1 VLCVSKTCL
10 LLGTLPLLYAFPL
23 RAQTG
28 SAYNQQV
35 TVSVYDDVGIST
47 SALAQA
53 EHKAAR
59 IFANAGL
66 DVVWNNCS
74 SSTSDIGEDVLVRGG
89 EQSSP
94 GSVLERGA
102 GLNPAGQVGTP
113 APAPR
118 GSDCGWL
125 EWPTHLAVRIVRQ
138 SRHWPHEVFGLA
150 FLSAEGTGCY
160 SDVFYDRA
168 TELQSAW
175 NVDLS
180 DILGNVMAHELG
192 HLLLGSNAHAS
203 AGIMQARWKDE
214 ELNRMVRGN
223 LLFTAEQANNMRAK
237 LTAVRS
243 TVAAT
248 AWASY

>member
-23 RAQTG
+23 RGQIRSG
-28 SAYNQQV
+28 YNQQV
-35 TVSVYDDVGIST
+35 TVSVYDDVGTST

-53 EHKAAR
+53 EHKAAK

-66 DVVWNNCS
+66 NMVWKNCS
-74 SSTSDIGEDVLVRGG
+74 SSTSTLGQDVLVRTGG
-89 EQSSP
+89 QSSA
-94 GSVLERGA
+94 GSTFEKGA
-102 GLNPAGQVGTP
+102 GLYPSGGVGTSVP
-113 APAPR
+113 ASR

-138 SRHWPHEVFGLA
+138 STHWPHEVFGLA
-150 FLSAEGTGCY
+150 FLSSEDTGCY

-175 NVDLS
+175 NVALS

-214 ELNRMVRGN
+214 EVNRMARGN
-223 LLFTAEQANNMRAK
+223 LLFSAEQANSMRTK
-237 LTAVRS
+237 LAAVRP
-243 TVAAT
+243 TVT
-248 AWASY
+248 TWARH

>member
-1 VLCVSKTCL
+1 
-10 LLGTLPLLYAFPL
+10 
-23 RAQTG
+23 
-28 SAYNQQV
+28 
-35 TVSVYDDVGIST
+35 
-47 SALAQA
+47 
-53 EHKAAR
+53 
-59 IFANAGL
+59 
-66 DVVWNNCS
+66 
-74 SSTSDIGEDVLVRGG
+74 
-89 EQSSP
+89 
-94 GSVLERGA
+94 
-102 GLNPAGQVGTP
+102 
-113 APAPR
+113 
-118 GSDCGWL
+118 
-125 EWPTHLAVRIVRQ
+125 VRQ

-180 DILGNVMAHELG
+180 DILGNVMVHELG
-192 HLLLGSNAHAS
+192 HLLRGSNAHAS

-223 LLFTAEQANNMRAK
+223 LSFTAEQANNMRAK

-248 AWASY
+248 RGQVIEFPGKDDIRKL